1 MFATKKHKVGIF
13 NIIVDIEE
21 LKLTDYYLEINIF
34 FHKPDPGVKRQ
45 SIKTIWKIHCN

>member
-1 MFATKKHKVGIF
+1 MFATKKSKVGIF

-34 FHKPDPGVKRQ
+34 SQAIPWGQ
-45 SIKTIWKIHCN
+45 KTEC